1 MNIDLSLQKN
11 KNKKSLNTD
20 FNSSLEFENNSREL
34 LTSDFSKV
42 INQYTVF
49 DDERNSC
56 EKYRLTV
63 TPNILATNVLSQPI
77 TNVYDSDNNMIT
89 GDTRFNLLQ
98 TLNSDYTYNFGYDIF
113 DNHFLRL
120 NTFKTG
126 TTITDYNV
134 FMLTDILSIKKSIK
148 DNLIDDN
155 GWLCFYNKTKINN
168 NKMLSNR
175 YPNEK
180 IDLFPTRDYFSLKG
194 IVKDNEITYNWDYS
208 LTYPYKSEKE
218 HILVKNIN
226 NINGIP
232 IFRAE
237 TGYTLENG
245 NYIEIQTPYKHGLT
259 DGDVIRLKDSV
270 FSTGKTYQIYSIGD
284 INGLNKPSTFILDID
299 KYSDLKNISYINNIK
314 NRRIVKYINGVESEY
329 YLRIFKKLEEEPSS
343 ELYKLGFAKNIYS
356 DDLHQIQYV
365 DDINISGLT
374 DNLNR
379 PLSELYLSF
388 FKRNIVSDPSG
399 HNNVFNDL
407 KSGVNEIP
415 GVTGYTNIRIINT
428 NNVNEANI
436 ENNITV
442 SGTSYGNNMFVGDIV
457 EFNKYLAK
465 ENVLDD
471 IMYRFNLTDR
481 EKTNEFSYHE
491 FVNEINENLLL
502 NTNNFINLDHWFT
515 AGETP
520 FGVATV
526 QTVNGIKQVELLRE
540 DGTGYVYIGQ
550 DLTLKPLTTYTISF
564 MYRNNAV
571 SSFYY
576 YNAGISGVVYSE
588 IPINNTYTE
597 FSFSFT
603 TDNSLLSK
611 TIRIDCNG
619 NGVIDSFLYVYNI
632 KLEEGTEAS
641 VWTPAKTEPSDLL
654 LVKNTVTVQ
663 PKNEGYFYKPHY
675 KIPIKNYSEITQQ
688 GELIKITPCETEPF
702 ISGVTSDNSVVL
714 LSYIGSDLTYL
725 LLKVSDYNNFSD
737 FDRIRISKL
746 NSNNEI
752 TGSTTLNIRL
762 FSGINDNIAIPYI
775 ETFFGTINNVN
786 SNKYLFSSYYSPD
799 IPSNSFSLNENKVVW
814 RNILPEGIF
823 DSESIF
829 NNEIPFTNGNLY
841 LNRNLNLYVR
851 RQDPFG
857 GYGLK
862 DRTFPSDLFGSE
874 KTDYLNNNIFNANN
888 EIC

>member
-1 MNIDLSLQKN
+1 MNVNLLLQKN

-20 FNSSLEFENNSREL
+20 FNSSIEFENNSREL

-42 INQYTVF
+42 INQYEVF
-49 DDERNSC
+49 DNERNSC

-63 TPNILATNVLSQPI
+63 TPNILSTNVLAQPI
-77 TNVYDSDNNMIT
+77 TNIYDSDNNIIT

-98 TLNSDYTYNFGYDIF
+98 TLNSSYTYNFGYDVF

-126 TTITDYNV
+126 NTITDYNI
-134 FMLTDILSIKKSIK
+134 FMLSDILSIQKSIK
-148 DNLIDDN
+148 TNLIDDN

-208 LTYPYKSEKE
+208 LAYPYKSEKE
-218 HILVKNIN
+218 HVLVKNNN
-226 NINGIP
+226 NINGMP

-245 NYIEIQTPYKHGLT
+245 NYLEIQTPYKHGLI
-259 DGDVIRLKDSV
+259 DGDIIRLKDSI
-270 FSTGKTYQIYSIGD
+270 FSTGKTYQIYSTGD
-284 INGLNKPSTFILDID
+284 INGLNKTSIFILDID

-314 NRRIVKYINGVESEY
+314 NRRIVKYVSGVESEY

-374 DNLNR
+374 DNLDR

-407 KSGVNEIP
+407 KSGINEIP
-415 GVTGYTNIRIINT
+415 DVTGYTNIRIINT
-428 NNVNEANI
+428 NNVNEASI

-491 FVNEINENLLL
+491 FVSEINENTYNKSNELVKISTGGDVTRIGDYEWQLTGDQYGQL
-502 NTNNFINLDHWFT
+502 AVFRIPNVITSTGLWTVSFDLKSIQGSNAPIFVDICDSA
-515 AGETP
+515 AGS
-520 FGVATV
+520 
-526 QTVNGIKQVELLRE
+526 VNM
-540 DGTGYVYIGQ
+540 
-550 DLTLKPLTTYTISF
+550 TTDNQYK
-564 MYRNNAV
+564 RV
-571 SSFYY
+571 
-576 YNAGISGVVYSE
+576 
-588 IPINNTYTE
+588 
-597 FSFSFT
+597 SFT
-603 TDNSLLSK
+603 TYVSTYTPSTYNFVDINCPNWVWYWIKNIKVEKGEIATPWTPSK
-611 TIRIDCNG
+611 TE
-619 NGVIDSFLYVYNI
+619 VSNI
-632 KLEEGTEAS
+632 LM
-641 VWTPAKTEPSDLL
+641 
-654 LVKNTVTVQ
+654 VKNIIIVQ

-675 KIPIKNYSEITQQ
+675 KIPIKNYSEIIQQ
-688 GELIKITPCETEPF
+688 GELIKITPCEAEPF
-702 ISGVTSDNSVVL
+702 ISGITSDNSVVL
-714 LSYIGSDLTYL
+714 LSTYSGSDLLYL
-725 LLKVSDYNNFSD
+725 LLKVSNYNEFSD
-737 FDRIRISKL
+737 FDRVRISKL
-746 NSNNEI
+746 NSNNEL
-752 TGSTTLNIRL
+752 TGNTTLNIRL
-762 FSGINDNIAIPYI
+762 FNGINDNIAIPFD
-775 ETFFGTINNVN
+775 ETFFGVLANINNN
-786 SNKYLFSSYYSPD
+786 NYLFSSYYSPD
-799 IPSNSFSLNENKVVW
+799 IPSNSFYLNENKVVW
-814 RNILPEGIF
+814 RNMLREGIF

-829 NNEIPFTNGNLY
+829 NSEIPFTNGNLY

-857 GYGLK
+857 EYGLK
-862 DRTFPSDLFGSE
+862 DRTFPSDLFGTE
-874 KTDYLNNNIFNANN
+874 KTDYLNNNSFNTKN